1 MKINPETKENLH
13 TPLSFYLV
21 GILAFWSILIVL
33 SFTWNMKTTKSA
45 FLEAARIE
53 ARTAFMKDV
62 IYRRWNADHGGVY
75 VPVTETIQPNPYLDV
90 PERDITTPMGIKLT
104 KVNPAYMTRQVY
116 ELALK
121 SYNVRGHITSLHPIR
136 PANAPDPWEEKAL
149 KSFQN
154 GLKEVSS
161 VEEMEGGEYMRLMQP
176 LSTEEGCLKCH
187 AIQGY
192 KIGDIRGGISVSIPM
207 APHMEIVRSKTLTL
221 YILYGFLW
229 LVGCVGIGIGMG
241 HLNQQIQKRKAN
253 EAALQKEYD
262 FSQNLL
268 NTAQAIIVVLD
279 PAGNI
284 ISINPFMEEL
294 SGYRLDEVRG
304 KEWFS
309 TFLPEKGREAVREF
323 FAKAVGG
330 IQTKGNVN
338 PIVLKDG
345 SQRHIEWHDRTL
357 KEQNGKVIG
366 LLTIGQDITEQKKAE
381 QQKDKLILDLQNAIQ
396 KVKQLSGLLPICS
409 HCKKIRDDKGYWKQ
423 IEEYIHDHSDAEFS
437 HGICQECAEKYYPD
451 MDLYDE
457 NEN

>member
-1 MKINPETKENLH
+1 
-13 TPLSFYLV
+13 
-21 GILAFWSILIVL
+21 
-33 SFTWNMKTTKSA
+33 MKTTKSA

-75 VPVTETIQPNPYLDV
+75 VPVTEAIQPNPYLDV
-90 PERDITTPMGIKLT
+90 PERDITTPLGIKLT
-104 KVNPAYMTRQVY
+104 KINPAYMTRQVY
-116 ELALK
+116 ELARE
-121 SYNVRGHITSLHPIR
+121 SYNVRGHITSLNPIR

-161 VEEMEGGEYMRLMQP
+161 IEEMEGGEYMRLMQP
-176 LSTEEGCLKCH
+176 LLTEEGCLKCH
-187 AIQGY
+187 ALQGY

-229 LVGCVGIGIGMG
+229 LVGFVGIGIGMG

-262 FSQNLL
+262 FSQNIL

-309 TFLPEKGREAVREF
+309 TFLPERDRDVVREF
-323 FAKAVGG
+323 FTKAVGG

-345 SQRHIEWHDRTL
+345 SQRNIEWNDRTL
-357 KEQNGKVIG
+357 KDPHGEVIG
-366 LLTIGQDITEQKKAE
+366 LLTIGQDITEQKKTE
-381 QQKDKLILDLQNAIQ
+381 QQKDKLISDLQTAIQ

-437 HGICQECAEKYYPD
+437 HGMCPKCSDE
-451 MDLYDE
+451 LYGKEDWYIEMKKEE
-457 NEN
+457 NQNK